1 MKQGRESRTG
11 QGKVVRD
18 RSLWIALGWMV
29 VSGTLAR
36 IGLFWGAAAS
46 RAHSNALWAVT
57 FLSGEAA
64 CGSARIANV

>member
-11 QGKVVRD
+11 QGNGIRD

-29 VSGTLAR
+29 VSGTLAK

-57 FLSGEAA
+57 FLSGKPHAGA
-64 CGSARIANV
+64 HA